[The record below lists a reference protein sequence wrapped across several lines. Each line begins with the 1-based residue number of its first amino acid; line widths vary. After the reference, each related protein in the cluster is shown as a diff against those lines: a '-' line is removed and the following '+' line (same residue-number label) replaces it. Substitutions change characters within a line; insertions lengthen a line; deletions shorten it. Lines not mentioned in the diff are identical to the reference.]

1 MTQEHDSYPEEYQHR
16 EQSSP
21 SPADG
26 TMESMDDT
34 IDHMDHTAGDMDT
47 HASQKS
53 HAQPKP
59 SASGSKKP
67 KQPLFPMPIDD
78 DPPITRRPRSTGTHT
93 QQPSRPKTS
102 TRGMTQP
109 HKPTGSNAS
118 PTREHHASEHMV
130 DNQAHPASEAS
141 PTSESRQQTASST
154 LSTKKK
160 HTKPLFD
167 LSESS
172 EPAHTTSRQQQEPNK
187 QGEFLSL
194 HDTPPAHTPISRLE
208 SNAHTTPHNI
218 HIGSNHV
225 ATRYA
230 RAEQLHTEHLL
241 RSQPRAPRQVTLYN
255 VREAPHSP
263 WRIVIFIATI
273 SIVIIFLASYE
284 EFSQTPQI
292 SHWLGNI
299 SKVLPVKLPFMAP
312 APNPVGDYRL
322 ASAPSLAAEDIDTIL
337 LSYGS
342 PAYGTGQTWVDKGR
356 KYNIDP
362 AFALAFFIHE
372 STAGSHP
379 GWAGHKPNGGTTH
392 NVGNIIC
399 AGYPTC
405 HGRFRDYVS
414 WEEGIEDWYRLI
426 HDEYIEGRGTETV
439 ADIIPIYA
447 PAFENDVDAYV
458 TTVERKV
465 DSWRESKLRG
475 VALSGGN
482 LQPKGNPLQSAN
494 AVMTQDYGVGSHAPA
509 HVWGAID
516 LAFDSNGDGHADPS
530 GSTGQPIYATH
541 SGAVR
546 VTPNSWPAGN
556 HVWVINSR
564 YKTGYAHLQDFTV
577 ASGDIVQRGDIIGY
591 MGSSGQ
597 SSGPHLDYQVWQ
609 YQDGTWVNH
618 NPLDFDAIKK

>member
-1 MTQEHDSYPEEYQHR
+1 MTKEHDSYPEEYQHR
-16 EQSSP
+16 EQPRS

-26 TMESMDDT
+26 PMESMDDT
-34 IDHMDHTAGDMDT
+34 IDYIDHTAGDLDT

-53 HAQPKP
+53 HSQPKP

-67 KQPLFPMPIDD
+67 KQPLFPMPIGD
-78 DPPITRRPRSTGTHT
+78 DPPITRRPRSTSTHT

-102 TRGMTQP
+102 TRGITQP

-118 PTREHHASEHMV
+118 PTHKTDANEHTTAQQTHSASEV
-130 DNQAHPASEAS
+130 C
-141 PTSESRQQTASST
+141 PTNESRQQTASST
-154 LSTKKK
+154 KKK
-160 HTKPLFD
+160 RTKPLFD
-167 LSESS
+167 LSERS
-172 EPAHTTSRQQQEPNK
+172 EPSPPPLRQQQHPNN

-194 HDTPPAHTPISRLE
+194 HDTPPAHTPIPHIEHSAAPAPRNIY
-208 SNAHTTPHNI
+208 SNN
-218 HIGSNHV
+218 N
-225 ATRYA
+225 
-230 RAEQLHTEHLL
+230 RAEYSRAEFLHTEHLL
-241 RSQPRAPRQVTLYN
+241 RSQPRAPHQITQYYK
-255 VREAPHSP
+255 RETPRFSLP
-263 WRIVIFIATI
+263 IIVFIAIISLGIILFAGYNQISQTTQISRWLGTI
-273 SIVIIFLASYE
+273 SE
-284 EFSQTPQI
+284 
-292 SHWLGNI
+292 
-299 SKVLPVKLPFMAP
+299 VLPVPLPFIAP

-322 ASAPSLAAEDIDTIL
+322 ASAPSLAAEDIDAIL

-342 PAYGTGQTWVDKGR
+342 PAYGTGQIWVDMGR
-356 KYNIDP
+356 SYNIDP

-405 HGRFRDYVS
+405 HGRFRDYGS

-426 HDEYIEGRGTETV
+426 HDEYIKGRGTETV

-458 TTVERKV
+458 AVVENKV
-465 DSWRESKLRG
+465 DSWRESKSRG
-475 VALSGGN
+475 VAMSGDS
-482 LQPKGNPLQSAN
+482 LKPKGNPLKTAN
-494 AVMTQDYGVGSHAPA
+494 VVMTQDYGVGSHAPA
-509 HVWGAID
+509 HIWGAID
-516 LAFDSNGDGHADPS
+516 LALDGNGDGQADPN

-577 ASGDIVQRGDIIGY
+577 TSGDIVQRGDIIGY

-609 YQDGTWVNH
+609 QQDGTWVNH